1 MENRPD
7 LEDTLIDCR
16 KKQKA
21 VSLCFFSLK
30 AIMILFDTLI
40 TLVSMEHPYRELCTV
55 HFIFS
60 GGVTSSFG
68 GEGSIK
74 AVATG
79 TAGTAMTVPLS
90 RL

>member
-1 MENRPD
+1 
-7 LEDTLIDCR
+7 
-16 KKQKA
+16 
-21 VSLCFFSLK
+21 
-30 AIMILFDTLI
+30 
-40 TLVSMEHPYRELCTV
+40 MEHPYRELCTV